1 MTSGETGEGLQL
13 KGYLVFA
20 EFSNWTTSECSDGES
35 ACDEFVGRAWVEGYT
50 IFVDDDGGKDVDG
63 CGSVQ
68 GVALSGNGVNTLCL
82 VRLQGQ
88 YSHLCCDAL

>member
-1 MTSGETGEGLQL
+1 MASGETGEGLQL

-20 EFSNWTTSECSDGES
+20 EFSKWTTSES

-50 IFVDDDGGKDVDG
+50 NFVGDDGGKDVDG

-68 GVALSGNGVNTLCL
+68 GAALSGNGVNSLCL
-82 VRLQGQ
+82 VRLGGQ